1 MLQKLF
7 IQNYAIIDSLN
18 IEFVDGLNIITGE
31 TGAGKSILAGALGLV
46 LGNRAD
52 SSVLFDKEKK
62 CVVEAIFDEAGEKG
76 IATLLT
82 ELELDAG
89 SELILRRE
97 LSANGKSRAFIND
110 TPVNLSQLTSLATR
124 LVDMH
129 RQFDTLE
136 LGERD
141 FQLQVVDALAHSG
154 ADLTQY
160 KENFVKY
167 RAIQKELESLRAE
180 QAAANREFDYHQF
193 LLEELESANL
203 RENELE
209 ELDREL
215 QMLSHAEQ
223 IKSSLDTAIF
233 SLGESEQPLVQQLKS
248 IVQLLQPLSSFHPL
262 LPELQE
268 RLKSAQVELQD
279 IAGDLSRIHAGL
291 QVDEKRMNEVS
302 ERIAIGHKL
311 LKKHNVQTT
320 AQLVRIQEG
329 LSMRQGKVLNLGEEI
344 TRKEDELRL
353 ALEKCISL
361 ADHLSQNRKKVLPK
375 FSKDV
380 DQLLQQVGMPSARF
394 KVDIQNCELNE
405 DGGDLIEFL
414 FDANKSNRFEPL
426 RKVASGGE
434 LSRLMLSIQSLVAN
448 SMALPTLIFDEI
460 DTGISGEAAKQVGA
474 LMKSLSAAHQL
485 IAITHQ
491 PQIAARASAH
501 IFVYKKEIKGQIRTH
516 IKMLDKTERIEA
528 IARML
533 SGENPTAKAMEN
545 AKEMVTGHIL

>member
-18 IEFVDGLNIITGE
+18 IEFVHGLNIITGE

-52 SSVLFDKEKK
+52 SSVLFDKDKK
-62 CVVEAIFDEAGEKG
+62 CVVEAVFDKADERA
-76 IATLLT
+76 ISNFLT
-82 ELELDAG
+82 DMELDG
-89 SELILRRE
+89 GPELVLRRE
-97 LSANGKSRAFIND
+97 LAANGKSRAFIND
-110 TPVNLSQLTSLATR
+110 TPVNLSQLSSLATR

-141 FQLQVVDALAHSG
+141 FQLQVVDALAHT
-154 ADLTQY
+154 AEDLAHYKLSFKKYQATQ
-160 KENFVKY
+160 
-167 RAIQKELESLRAE
+167 RDLESLRAE

-203 RENELE
+203 KDNELE
-209 ELDREL
+209 ELDKEL

-223 IKSSLDTAIF
+223 IKSSLDAAIF
-233 SLGESEQPLVQQLKS
+233 SLEESDQPLVQQLKL
-248 IVQLLQPLSSFHPL
+248 IVQQLQPLSNYHAA
-262 LPELQE
+262 LPELQQ

-279 IAGDLSRIHAGL
+279 IADDLSRINGGL
-291 QVDEKRMNEVS
+291 QVDEKRMTEVG
-302 ERIAIGHKL
+302 ERIATGHRL

-320 AQLVRIQEG
+320 AQLIRIQEG
-329 LSMRQGKVLNLGEEI
+329 LAQRQGKVLNLGEEI
-344 TRKEDELRL
+344 GRKEAELKL
-353 ALEKCISL
+353 LLDKCTSL
-361 ADHLSQNRKKVLPK
+361 AADLSAKRKKGLPK
-375 FSKDV
+375 FTKEV
-380 DQLLQQVGMPSARF
+380 DQLLKQVGMPSAQF
-394 KVDIQNCELNE
+394 KVDAQHCDLHE
-405 DGGDLIEFL
+405 DGCDIIEFL

-448 SMALPTLIFDEI
+448 SMELPTLIFDEI
-460 DTGISGEAAKQVGA
+460 DTGISGEAAKQVGL

-491 PQIAARASAH
+491 PQIAARAAAH
-501 IFVYKKEIKGQIRTH
+501 IFVYKKEIKGQIKTH
-516 IKMLDKTERIEA
+516 IKLLDKSERIEA

-545 AKEMVTGHIL
+545 AKEMVAGD